1 MSSDMFWTNE
11 GFMLDEAGNL
21 IVTSYVDLRAPSDR
35 MAIRTLVKGCH
46 REHALE
52 DSDTILVS
60 PVRRYRTEGK
70 GLILDK
76 NEGLATVETEIVEPE
91 TPADAFEHRRLAD
104 IDEAVELLDSGL
116 SVTHQ
121 RTSRRVS
128 RSSER
133 LSFGKEWW
141 IFSTAIKPE
150 TDEEWAA
157 WRDAIDP
164 DYDHV
169 SEIGQPAKF
178 AEALARMVTEQLG
191 PQGKDGWMQV
201 STGGAGGNTPRT
213 KHPTQWVIHG
223 PVVYSDRLY
232 DTLARDADEATS
244 IAARMFTKSA
254 THFAQREYRF
264 AILRD
269 GAVAEKKSLT
279 MSGMMRDALQLGKS
293 ALVRPTPQPSDAT
306 VRSEALSSSTNVGT
320 TVRSQHATAKQRVT
334 RRETMRSETRGA
346 DGTVSSSESMER
358 ERVHE
363 STVIWDPSTSEQE
376 GSRTAT
382 LGAKADEGAAAPAD
396 GELRPGGMAPEAG
409 AIDEDAVKEI
419 AFGEAASD
427 DEQGRAGEVALLMG
441 TGRAD
446 GSLAEMFREM
456 WSNPAFP
463 MPAVSQPWMET
474 KLSREDVLEILGFVV
489 TLEDKVAQVAI
500 ENREAASSA
509 CWHAIQGVRN
519 IYLRLGAIVDVVSIE
534 RERFVVLRLK
544 PSDVF
549 EAAGRIVLGPSG
561 AYAYSFKRP
570 GRSTVGYSE
579 GYAGKMFFP
588 LGQED
593 TFESHGWP
601 PKHDRRSCSRRKAEH
616 GKSPGESYSR
626 LETQTARPTT
636 RTSSGGRS

>member
-1 MSSDMFWTNE
+1 MNSDMFWTTE

-21 IVTSYVDLRAPSDR
+21 IMTSYVDVRAPGDR
-35 MAIRTLVKGCH
+35 MAIRTLVKGCR

-60 PVRRYRTEGK
+60 PVRTFRREGK

-91 TPADAFEHRRLAD
+91 TPADAFERRRLAD

-128 RSSER
+128 RSSDR

-191 PQGKDGWMQV
+191 PQGKDGWVQG
-201 STGGAGGNTPRT
+201 STGGAGGDAART

-223 PVVYSDRLY
+223 PVMYSDRLY
-232 DTLARDADEATS
+232 DTLTRDADEATT
-244 IAARMFTKSA
+244 IAVRMFTKSA
-254 THFAQREYRF
+254 THAAQREYRF

-269 GAVAEKKSLT
+269 GAVAEKKFLAI
-279 MSGMMRDALQLGKS
+279 SGMMRDALQPAKS
-293 ALVRPTPQPSDAT
+293 ALVRPTPRPAEAT
-306 VRSEALSSSTNVGT
+306 VPSEASSSSTHECT
-320 TVRSQHATAKQRVT
+320 TVRGQHATAKQRVT
-334 RRETMRSETRGA
+334 RREAMRLETRGA

-358 ERVHE
+358 EREHE
-363 STVIWDPSTSEQE
+363 STVTWDPSTSEQE
-376 GSRTAT
+376 GDRMEL
-382 LGAKADEGAAAPAD
+382 LGGKADEGAAAPTD
-396 GELRPGGMAPEAG
+396 GQLRAGGIALEPGT
-409 AIDEDAVKEI
+409 IDEDAVKEI
-419 AFGEAASD
+419 AFGDAASD
-427 DEQGRAGEVALLMG
+427 DEQGQAGEVAVLRG

-463 MPAVSQPWMET
+463 MPAVSQPWVET
-474 KLSREDVLEILGFVV
+474 KLSREDVLEILGFVT
-489 TLEDKVAQVAI
+489 TLEDKVAQVDI

-519 IYLRLGAIVDVVSIE
+519 IYVRLGAIIDTVSIE

-544 PSDVF
+544 PSEAF
-549 EAAGRIVLGPSG
+549 KAAGHVVLAPSG
-561 AYAYSFKRP
+561 AYAYSIETSD
-570 GRSTVGYSE
+570 RSTVGYSE
-579 GYAGKMFFP
+579 GHAGKMFFP
-588 LGQED
+588 LGHVD

-601 PKHDRRSCSRRKAEH
+601 PRDD
-616 GKSPGESYSR
+616 
-626 LETQTARPTT
+626 
-636 RTSSGGRS
+636 